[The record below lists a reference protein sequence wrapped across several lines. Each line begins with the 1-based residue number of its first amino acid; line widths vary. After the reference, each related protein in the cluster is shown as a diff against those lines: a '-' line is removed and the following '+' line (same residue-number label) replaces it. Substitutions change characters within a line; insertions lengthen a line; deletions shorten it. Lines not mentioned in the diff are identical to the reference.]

1 MTESPL
7 RKSQNCSSP
16 KNDYEREKRKDF
28 ATKLVITGSVGSDR
42 NEVCYGCHGAVVF
55 IYIYIYFSI
64 FIPFLVFLRGCGG
77 SLSNFAPPIKP
88 TDSEAGET
96 S

>member
-7 RKSQNCSSP
+7 RKSQNFSSP
-16 KNDYEREKRKDF
+16 KNDYEKEKKKDF
-28 ATKLVITGSVGSDR
+28 ATKLVITGSDGSDR
-42 NEVCYGCHGAVVF
+42 SEVCYGCHGAVVF
-55 IYIYIYFSI
+55 FYIYIFSYL
-64 FIPFLVFLRGCGG
+64 FVFLVFLRGCGG
-77 SLSNFAPPIKP
+77 SLSNFAPPIQP

>member
-7 RKSQNCSSP
+7 RKSQNFSSP